1 MADCTTARAM
11 AMSAFIIRASLA
23 LLIFVTTV
31 ITMGVMIMGLHFPV
45 LVRRRVMLVMK
56 PRHMVGI
63 HVATRQNT
71 VGRKTKEQAEQ
82 EEKDTVSKFHN
93 K

>member
-1 MADCTTARAM
+1 MADCATARAM

-23 LLIFVTTV
+23 LLICVTTV
-31 ITMGVMIMGLHFPV
+31 IAMGAMIMGLHYPV
-45 LVRRRVMLVMK
+45 LVRRRFMLVMK
-56 PRHMVGI
+56 PRHMVGV
-63 HVATRQNT
+63 HVATRQST
-71 VGRKTKEQAEQ
+71 AGRETKEQAEQ